1 MYDTMKKENMKKE
14 VSAIKID
21 IVIEKMVK
29 YAWLTWHL
37 KKLRTWCL
45 LPPYCSRYIKMN
57 FWNRFYEPLGF
68 WKKLKACFGISSVHK
83 RQWQKWSSKGIFT
96 KLDVL
101 VVCALTT
108 RQLMLQTTRSF
119 LRPVLWSIK
128 IDVEIDFKYYFVF
141 EIWSFKADFPGL
153 THYLYNV

>member
-14 VSAIKID
+14 VSAIKTD

-37 KKLRTWCL
+37 KRLCTWCL
-45 LPPYCSRYIKMN
+45 LPPLCSRYIKMN
-57 FWNRFYEPLGF
+57 FWSRFYEPLGF

-101 VVCALTT
+101 DVCTLTA
-108 RQLMLQTTRSF
+108 RQPLLQTALFFASDNLKYQDWCRNVFKILFGFWNLELQGRFS
-119 LRPVLWSIK
+119 RPGPLLI
-128 IDVEIDFKYYFVF
+128 
-141 EIWSFKADFPGL
+141 
-153 THYLYNV
+153 